1 MTSTVV
7 KVPAVMRDN
16 VANYDQ
22 LLMNARNE
30 GDVEIGQALTVPE
43 SAAPISPVPN
53 GPRRSGPTFFEV
65 SCQLNSDT
73 SSVPPLA
80 EFKARWLW
88 LRFPIFDVDF

>member
-30 GDVEIGQALTVPE
+30 GEVEIGQALTVPE
-43 SAAPISPVPN
+43 SAAPISPRPQ
-53 GPRRSGPTFFEV
+53 RSPQVGADIFEV

-88 LRFPIFDVDF
+88 LRFLIFDVDF